1 MKNVKNRVAV
11 VTGAASGIGRGMAE
25 SFVAAGMKVVLTD
38 VEPARLAA
46 TCQALQAAGG
56 DVHAIVTDVS
66 KPDQVSELA
75 RQSVSRYGAVH
86 ILCNN
91 AGVDKSVHPSWNASL
106 EDWNWVL
113 GVNLMGVVHGIRT
126 FIPIMIEQDEEA
138 HIVNTAS
145 MAGLTYSANTV
156 YSASKFGVVG
166 LSECIQLELAQ
177 YGHKIKVSVLCPAWV
192 NTDIMHAGRNR
203 PADLAPTIPTK
214 PTAIGLVFADWVAE
228 QIANGLDPRAV
239 GDQVLDAIHNERFY
253 VLTHPEWQP
262 TIEHRMKTVL
272 SGSRP
277 SAFPPPC
284 SESLVSK
291 LAELSRSAGA
301 LAAGIAAAALAP
313 DAVHPPAA
321 GVVDRA
327 GERDRPVRA

>member
-1 MKNVKNRVAV
+1 
-11 VTGAASGIGRGMAE
+11 
-25 SFVAAGMKVVLTD
+25 
-38 VEPARLAA
+38 
-46 TCQALQAAGG
+46 
-56 DVHAIVTDVS
+56 
-66 KPDQVSELA
+66 
-75 RQSVSRYGAVH
+75 VH